1 MLDYLVVDDVV
12 TPETF
17 VPFQEF
23 FMSPIPQWTLDQ
35 KVILEDSQGVK
46 EPNQRGAVAGNFQG
60 SIRLFDDLL
69 QHLYRPNIYGMNG
82 NQFECR
88 LDLFAPVVYQ
98 LFKILDPLAVIRIK
112 INATFNTHEV
122 LVSPFHLDCVG
133 KDKEYDQM
141 CNACFYL
148 NTCDGYTLFDNKNK
162 DKVTSKAN
170 RLVYFSNRM
179 FHAGTTTTDASARYV
194 MNINYVPKN
203 NCPRHQQLFD

>member
-17 VPFQEF
+17 IPFQEF
-23 FMSPIPQWTLDQ
+23 FMSPIPSWTLDQ
-35 KVILEDSQGVK
+35 KVILEDYQGVK

-148 NTCDGYTLFDNKNK
+148 NTCCVVFFN
-162 DKVTSKAN
+162 
-170 RLVYFSNRM
+170 
-179 FHAGTTTTDASARYV
+179 
-194 MNINYVPKN
+194 
-203 NCPRHQQLFD
+203 